1 MLKANSNNRV
11 PVHGMVEG
19 AGPNGRRL
27 NEQRLGPTDSGQ
39 ALCIRRGQH
48 FTVCTWLAPTPST
61 RMRKDLQYDY
71 ACQQVYLLR
80 GVDLQGQPALGK
92 CRAEALAFGF
102 ISARPRGVKRSSSLI
117 CFQVIPRN
125 GGRRV
130 PLALWMAWPQSG
142 YPGQQPSVTCFS
154 RERQSCSSWTRICK
168 LVGRVRH
175 DDPGEMKAWSEY

>member
-1 MLKANSNNRV
+1 MDDDSMSSDWADGLGTGSVYTPRTTFHSVYMVGTNPVNSY
-11 PVHGMVEG
+11 E
-19 AGPNGRRL
+19 
-27 NEQRLGPTDSGQ
+27 
-39 ALCIRRGQH
+39 
-48 FTVCTWLAPTPST
+48 
-61 RMRKDLQYDY
+61 KDLQYDY

-154 RERQSCSSWTRICK
+154 RERQSCSSRTRICK